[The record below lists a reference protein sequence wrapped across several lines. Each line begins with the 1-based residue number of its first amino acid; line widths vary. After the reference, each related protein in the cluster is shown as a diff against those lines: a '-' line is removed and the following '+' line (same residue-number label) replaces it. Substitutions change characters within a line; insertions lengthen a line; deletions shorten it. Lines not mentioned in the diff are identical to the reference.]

1 VTALVRKRRRTVPR
15 RRAATALRQGA
26 CLFSCLAD
34 CDPLVVPVG
43 LRGHD
48 DIDAVLICAR
58 HLPHLRQLRPYEA
71 ERLASY
77 LHVAFVSHQQSRVSA
92 VG

>member
-1 VTALVRKRRRTVPR
+1 MRPVLRRRRRTVPR

-34 CDPLVVPVG
+34 CDPLVCPVG
-43 LRGHD
+43 LRGPD
-48 DIDAVLICAR
+48 DVDAVLVCHR

-77 LHVAFVSHQQSRVSA
+77 LHVAFVSHNKA
-92 VG
+92 A